1 MKGWMLMANIK
12 RTPSGDP
19 VITRIEELLKSQ
31 KRTKKELTDYIGIN
45 NTNFS
50 KWKYENSKSY
60 MKYLGEIAE
69 FLGVSANYLLEGS
82 PENSINV
89 SDESEMKLIQIYR
102 KLDSHKKELLIDLAE
117 IMST

>member
-1 MKGWMLMANIK
+1 MLMANIK

-50 KWKYENSKSY
+50 MWKYENSKSY
-60 MKYLGEIAE
+60 MKYLGKIAE
-69 FLGVSANYLLEGS
+69 FLGVSANYLLEGEES
-82 PENSINV
+82 PDNSIIV
-89 SDESEMKLIQIYR
+89 SDESEVRLIQIYR
-102 KLDSHKKELLIDLAE
+102 KFDSRKKKLLIDLME
-117 IMST
+117 TMST